1 MSTDGRLADAA
12 APDAGSEQA
21 TVQPAAED
29 ASVHRVV
36 LVGGGFAGLFAGR
49 HLRHVPVAVTLI
61 DRSANHVF
69 QPMLYQ
75 CATGVVLP
83 ATIAPSF
90 RAIFGRQ
97 ANMRV
102 RLAEVMDID
111 LERRVVKAR
120 TPIGDLDEVP
130 YDSLIVGTGAGT
142 SYFGHDELARHAPG
156 MKTVDDAMEIGRR
169 IFGAFEIAEM
179 INEPDR
185 RRPWLT
191 FAVVGAGPTGVELSG
206 QIREEAKHT
215 LRREFKG
222 IDPTSCRVVLLDG
235 GKEPLAT
242 FGDKLSERATHVLES
257 KGVELQM
264 GALVTHVDADG
275 LDYKDHAGQTHHIDT
290 KTVIWAAG
298 VAASPLGRLLANQSE
313 AEVDRAGHV
322 KVLPDCTLPGHPE
335 VFVVG
340 DLMCL
345 DDLPGVAEVAMQSG
359 LHAAN
364 TVKRRLNGKPAK
376 KFHYVDMGSMA
387 MVGRG
392 HAIVDF
398 KGMKL
403 SGGMGWLMWAG
414 IHMTFLTG
422 YQNRF
427 AALMSWFAA
436 LGGSRRGRVFG
447 VSDFTRVMEDAAAH
461 QPPGAVG
468 DAEAAPTPK

>member
-1 MSTDGRLADAA
+1 MTGP
-12 APDAGSEQA
+12 PD
-21 TVQPAAED
+21 D
-29 ASVHRVV
+29 RRVV
-36 LVGGGFAGLFAGR
+36 VMRPPSDQVVPHRAVIVGGGFAGLFAGR

-75 CATGVVLP
+75 CATGIVLP

-97 ANMRV
+97 PNMRV
-102 RLAEVMDID
+102 RLAEVVDVD
-111 LERRVVKAR
+111 LERRVVRAR
-120 TPIGDLDEVP
+120 TPIGVEDEVP

-156 MKTVDDAMEIGRR
+156 MKTVNDAVEIGRR
-169 IFGAFEIAEM
+169 IFGAFEIAET
-179 INEPDR
+179 IKEPDR

-206 QIREEAKHT
+206 QIREEARHT
-215 LRREFKG
+215 LRREFRS

-242 FGDKLSERATHVLES
+242 FGDRLSGRATRVLEA

-264 GALVTHVDADG
+264 GALVTNVDADG

-298 VAASPLGRLLANQSE
+298 VAASPLGRRLADQAG
-313 AEVDRAGHV
+313 AEVDRAGRV
-322 KVLPDCTLPGHPE
+322 KVLPDCSLPGHPE

-345 DDLPGVAEVAMQSG
+345 DKLPGVAEVAMQSG

-364 TVKRRLNGKPAK
+364 SIKRRLNGKRVK
-376 KFHYVDMGSMA
+376 NFHYVDMGSMA
-387 MVGRG
+387 YVGRG

-398 KGMKL
+398 KGLKL
-403 SGGMGWLMWAG
+403 SGRLGWFMWAG
-414 IHMTFLTG
+414 VHMTFLTG
-422 YQNRF
+422 FENRF
-427 AALMSWFAA
+427 AALFGWVEA
-436 LGGSRRGRVFG
+436 LAGSRRGRVFG
-447 VSDFTRVMEDAAAH
+447 ISDF
-461 QPPGAVG
+461 PGA
-468 DAEAAPTPK
+468 AEPPIRAEPPAAVAGADGTRSRP

>member
-1 MSTDGRLADAA
+1 
-12 APDAGSEQA
+12 
-21 TVQPAAED
+21 
-29 ASVHRVV
+29 VV
-36 LVGGGFAGLFAGR
+36 IVGGGFAGLFAGR

-90 RAIFGRQ
+90 RAIFGHQ
-97 ANMRV
+97 HNMRV
-102 RLAEVMDID
+102 RLAEVVDID
-111 LERRVVKAR
+111 LEHRVVRAR
-120 TPIGDLDEVP
+120 TPIGGVDEVP

-156 MKTVDDAMEIGRR
+156 MKSIDDAMAIGRR

-179 INEPDR
+179 IKEPDQ

-206 QIREEAKHT
+206 QIREEARHT
-215 LRREFKG
+215 LRGEFRA
-222 IDPTSCRVVLLDG
+222 IDPLACRVVLLDG
-235 GKEPLAT
+235 GTAPLAT
-242 FGDKLSERATHVLES
+242 FGDRLSERATRVLEA

-275 LDYKDHAGQTHHIDT
+275 LDYKDHAGQSHHIDA

-298 VAASPLGRLLANQSE
+298 VAASPLGRLLAERSGG
-313 AEVDRAGHV
+313 EVDRAGRV

-345 DDLPGVAEVAMQSG
+345 DKLPGVAEVAMQSG

-387 MVGRG
+387 YVGRG

-403 SGGMGWLMWAG
+403 SGSLGWLMWAG
-414 IHMTFLTG
+414 VHMTFLTG

-427 AALMSWFAA
+427 ATLFSWVAA

-447 VSDFTRVMEDAAAH
+447 VADLAGVADGATAGEPQA
-461 QPPGAVG
+461 AVG
-468 DAEAAPTPK
+468 DADAARTPG

>member
-1 MSTDGRLADAA
+1 
-12 APDAGSEQA
+12 
-21 TVQPAAED
+21 
-29 ASVHRVV
+29 VV
-36 LVGGGFAGLFAGR
+36 IIGGGFAGLFAGR

-75 CATGVVLP
+75 CATGVALP

-102 RLAEVMDID
+102 RLAEVVDVD
-111 LERRVVKAR
+111 LQRRVVR
-120 TPIGDLDEVP
+120 GRLPIGGEDEFP
-130 YDSLIVGTGAGT
+130 YDSLIVCTGAGT

-156 MKTVDDAMEIGRR
+156 MKTIDDAVEIGRR

-179 INEPDR
+179 IKEPER
-185 RRPWLT
+185 RKPWLT

-215 LRREFKG
+215 LRGEFKS
-222 IDPTSCRVVLLDG
+222 IDPTDCRVVLLDG

-242 FGDKLSERATHVLES
+242 FGDRLSERATRVLEA

-264 GALVTHVDADG
+264 GALVTNVDADG
-275 LDYKDHAGQTHHIDT
+275 LDYKDHAGQSHHIDT
-290 KTVIWAAG
+290 KTVVWAAG
-298 VAASPLGRLLANQSE
+298 VAASPLGRLLADRAG
-313 AEVDRAGHV
+313 AEVDRAGRV

-345 DDLPGVAEVAMQSG
+345 DKLPGVAEVAMQSG

-364 TVKRRLNGKPAK
+364 TIKRRLNGKPAK
-376 KFHYVDMGSMA
+376 NFRYVDMGSMA

-392 HAIVDF
+392 HAVVDF
-398 KGMKL
+398 KGVKL
-403 SGGMGWLMWAG
+403 SGRLGWLMWGAV
-414 IHMTFLTG
+414 HMTFLTG
-422 YQNRF
+422 YQNRV
-427 AALMSWFAA
+427 ATLMSWFAA
-436 LGGSRRGRVFG
+436 LGGSRRGRVFS
-447 VSDFTRVMEDAAAH
+447 VSDFAGAA
-461 QPPGAVG
+461 QDSISGGPPGPAG
-468 DAEAAPTPK
+468 DAKVTPSPR